1 MTKLKKSTVPKGYNW
16 TIESTN
22 DIKPFD
28 PKSLQLHLEP
38 EQIDDYIKG
47 EVLVERMKGKGLSAN
62 VLDYLLAHPESIP
75 EDWKGKWVYFWGT
88 IYRNADGYL
97 YVRFLCWRG
106 VGWGW
111 DYFWLGSAFGGR
123 SPAAVSAS
131 ISPKSSDTKPSVSLD
146 FSSLEARV
154 TAIEKWIK
162 GVKDQLL

>member
-1 MTKLKKSTVPKGYNW
+1 
-16 TIESTN
+16 
-22 DIKPFD
+22 
-28 PKSLQLHLEP
+28 
-38 EQIDDYIKG
+38 
-47 EVLVERMKGKGLSAN
+47 MKGKGLSAN

-88 IYRNADGYL
+88 IYRNADGSL
-97 YVRFLCWRG
+97 YVRFLFWHGGRW
-106 VGWGW
+106 VW
-111 DYFWLGSAFGGR
+111 DYSWLAGDFRGSR
-123 SPAAVSAS
+123 PAAVSAS